1 MIYTGRY
8 SEHEE
13 LDLNPEK
20 PFIKDIKKDI
30 AAIDLHYSK
39 KISKEIKLKIIN
51 ELLQSI

>member
-1 MIYTGRY
+1 MKTTGSISDY
-8 SEHEE
+8 EE
-13 LDLNPEK
+13 IDMNPEK